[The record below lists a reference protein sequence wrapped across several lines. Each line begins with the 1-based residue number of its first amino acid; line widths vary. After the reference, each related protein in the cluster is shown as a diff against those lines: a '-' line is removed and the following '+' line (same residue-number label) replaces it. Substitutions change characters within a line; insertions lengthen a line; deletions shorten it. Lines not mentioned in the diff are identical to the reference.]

1 METEGK
7 MEWDSM
13 ELSPSQAQQ
22 AHEPR
27 TSHYNSTP
35 ALSSLGPMAQD
46 LEIKCFFVITSV
58 TPRSLEPPFQTPLV
72 LCTCPGLL
80 AFLLCLWLA
89 CNPLVVEMHPDT

>member
-22 AHEPR
+22 AHEPH

-46 LEIKCFFVITSV
+46 LEIKCFFCDHISHTKELGTTLPNSSGSV
-58 TPRSLEPPFQTPLV
+58 YLPGAVSFPPVSLA
-72 LCTCPGLL
+72 GL
-80 AFLLCLWLA
+80 
-89 CNPLVVEMHPDT
+89 

>member
-22 AHEPR
+22 AHEPH

-46 LEIKCFFVITSV
+46 LEIKCLLLSHQ
-58 TPRSLEPPFQTPLV
+58 SHQGAWNHPFK
-72 LCTCPGLL
+72 LL
-80 AFLLCLWLA
+80 WFCVPARGC
-89 CNPLVVEMHPDT
+89 